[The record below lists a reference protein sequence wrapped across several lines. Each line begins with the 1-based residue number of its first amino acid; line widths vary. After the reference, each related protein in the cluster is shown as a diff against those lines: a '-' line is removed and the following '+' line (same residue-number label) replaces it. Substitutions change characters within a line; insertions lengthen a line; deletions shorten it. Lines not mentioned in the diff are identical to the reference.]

1 MISLLL
7 PLKSLAQNN
16 GDKKCYE
23 LSTSEIDS
31 IYSKAIDYQ
40 NMVEKYSVLEELY
53 KKSEQENKVLNH
65 ENELLQKKV
74 DNLQKDLS
82 LEQERTKL
90 QKELNQ
96 DLRDVM
102 KKENS
107 KSKWRELGRFGEGLV
122 VGVAIVATIIAVK

>member
-7 PLKSLAQNN
+7 PLKSLAQSSS
-16 GDKKCYE
+16 DKKCYE

-40 NMVEKYSVLEELY
+40 NMVEKYPVLDALY
-53 KKSEQENKVLNH
+53 KKSEQENKVLIR
-65 ENELLQKKV
+65 ENELLSKKV

-82 LEQERTKL
+82 LEQERARL
-90 QKELNQ
+90 QKDLNQ
-96 DLRDVM
+96 DLRNM
-102 KKENS
+102 LSKKNS

-122 VGVAIVATIIAVK
+122 VGAAIIVTIIAVK